1 MITNTQKSRRLN
13 VLFLTA
19 YFPPEIG
26 AAQTRTH
33 ELAARLVQMGHT
45 VHVLT
50 TFPNYPSGVVPPEW
64 RGKFFWSGSD
74 TGISLHRVW
83 SYATPNRGFLKRI
96 LGHFSFAFFACVVA
110 PLLPAVDVVIVESH
124 PLFNGI
130 AGAFISLIKR
140 ARYVLNVSDLWP
152 QSAIEMGVL
161 KNRLVIMIAQAV
173 EMFSYRRA
181 SLILAMAK
189 GIRTAIIRDGIDPS
203 RVKLFLNAVDYG
215 LFCPHDGTGEI
226 RRKMGIGEQ
235 DFVVL
240 YAGTIGL
247 AHGLKTILSSAAL
260 CLEEGQSRVRFV
272 LAGDG
277 AEKPLL
283 QEEAARRKLTNVLF
297 IDPVPKRDLPNLLNA
312 ADAIMVC
319 LRNLQVFEGVVPTKI
334 LEGMSCGKPIV
345 GAVAGE
351 AAALLREADA
361 GLCVGPE
368 NPQGIRDAIVR
379 LMADPEESAL
389 MGQRGRE
396 YIQQHFCRDRRA
408 AQLQEWLESGKSAP
422 LGPGVSV
429 VRRNEEL

>member
-1 MITNTQKSRRLN
+1 
-13 VLFLTA
+13 
-19 YFPPEIG
+19 
-26 AAQTRTH
+26 
-33 ELAARLVQMGHT
+33 MGHT

-50 TFPNYPSGVVPPEW
+50 TFPNYPSGVVPAEW
-64 RGKFFWSGSD
+64 RGKFFWQGSD
-74 TGISLHRVW
+74 TGINLHRVW
-83 SYATPNRGFLKRI
+83 SYATPNREFLKRI
-96 LGHFSFAFFACVVA
+96 LGHFSFAFFACLAA

-130 AGAFISLIKR
+130 AGAFITLIKR

-161 KNRLVIMIAQAV
+161 KNRMVIWIAQAV

-181 SLILAMAK
+181 SLILAMAN

-215 LFCPHDGTGEI
+215 LFRPNDGTGHI
-226 RRKMGIGEQ
+226 RRKVGIAEQ

-247 AHGLKTILSSAAL
+247 AHGLKTILDSAAQ
-260 CLEEGQSRVRFV
+260 CLEDGHSRIRFV

-277 AEKPLL
+277 AEKYLL
-283 QEEAARRKLTNVLF
+283 QTEAARRKLTNVLF
-297 IDPVPKRDLPNLLNA
+297 IDPVPKQDLPNLLNA
-312 ADAIMVC
+312 ADALVVC
-319 LRNLQVFEGVVPTKI
+319 LRNLPVFQGVVPTKV

-351 AAALLREADA
+351 AASLLREADA
-361 GLCVGPE
+361 GICVGPE
-368 NPQGIRDAIVR
+368 NPRAMRDAILR
-379 LMADPEESAL
+379 LMADPQEGFL
-389 MGQRGRE
+389 MGQRGRK

-408 AQLQEWLESGKSAP
+408 AQLQEWLESGNSASV
-422 LGPGVSV
+422 GPGVSV
-429 VRRNEEL
+429 VSRNEERCLRSKDPSYEPPT

>member
-1 MITNTQKSRRLN
+1 MRI
-13 VLFLTA
+13 LFLTA

-33 ELAARLVQMGHT
+33 ELAARLVKMGHT

-64 RGKFFWSGSD
+64 RGHFLWQGADSG
-74 TGISLHRVW
+74 IKLHRVW

-110 PLLPAVDVVIVESH
+110 PFLPAVDVVIVESH

-140 ARYVLNVSDLWP
+140 ARNVLNVSDLWP

-161 KNRLVIMIAQAV
+161 KNRTVIRIAEAV

-189 GIRTAIIRDGIDPS
+189 GIRKAIIEEGIEAS
-203 RVKLFLNAVDYG
+203 KVKLFLNAVDYDLFRPDGEG
-215 LFCPHDGTGEI
+215 LEV
-226 RRKMGIGEQ
+226 RRKIEVA
-235 DFVVL
+235 DDEFVVL

-247 AHGLKTILSSAAL
+247 AHGLQTILDTAAL
-260 CLEEGQSRVRFV
+260 CLKVGQSRIRFV

-277 AEKPLL
+277 AERAQL
-283 QEEAARRKLTNVLF
+283 QAEASRRQLTNVLF
-297 IDPVPKRDLPNLLNA
+297 ISSVPKRDLPSLLNA
-312 ADAIMVC
+312 ADAILVC
-319 LRNLQVFEGVVPTKI
+319 LRNLKIFEGVVPTKI
-334 LEGMSCGKPIV
+334 LEGMSCAKPIL

-351 AAALLREADA
+351 AARLVRSANA
-361 GLCVGPE
+361 GVCVGPE
-368 NPQGIRDAIVR
+368 NPQGMCNAIIS
-379 LMADPEESAL
+379 LIADPAECVE
-389 MGQRGRE
+389 MGRRGRQF
-396 YIQQHFCRDRRA
+396 IQLNFCRKRRA
-408 AQLQEWLESGKSAP
+408 AQLQAWLESDSDCTSTPDAE
-422 LGPGVSV
+422 LSV
-429 VRRNEEL
+429 ASPNKES